1 MALEIAFY
9 KVTED
14 IAIRSGLIAERY
26 RTADNEHWILDNKD
40 LSRVRFTADEYING
54 LSGVEK
60 ITENEA
66 ETLIA
71 LGGYK
76 FGYEGLDDDGNVV
89 IDEQEGETPLEQ
101 EQEVATIEDENG
113 NIVDEHVVNNEEAQE
128 NGDKQEET
136 EGKINETISS
146 EDTGNVEEVLGG
158 GDDEIENEA
167 NVEQENEEE

>member
-26 RTADNEHWILDNKD
+26 RTSDNEHWILDNKD

-89 IDEQEGETPLEQ
+89 VDEQE
-101 EQEVATIEDENG
+101 
-113 NIVDEHVVNNEEAQE
+113 
-128 NGDKQEET
+128 K
-136 EGKINETISS
+136 TISP
-146 EDTGNVEEVLGG
+146 EDTGNVEEVLCGV
-158 GDDEIENEA
+158 DDESENEV
-167 NVEQENEEE
+167 NVEQEKRGGIKYESD

>member
-76 FGYEGLDDDGNVV
+76 FGYEGLYDEGNVV
-89 IDEQEGETPLEQ
+89 
-101 EQEVATIEDENG
+101 
-113 NIVDEHVVNNEEAQE
+113 VDEHVVNNEEALE
-128 NGDKQEET
+128 NGDEQE
-136 EGKINETISS
+136 KTISQ
-146 EDTGNVEEVLGG
+146 EDTCNVEEVLGC
-158 GDDEIENEA
+158 GDDESENEV
-167 NVEQENEEE
+167 NVEQEKR

>member
-60 ITENEA
+60 ITSNEA

-89 IDEQEGETPLEQ
+89 VDEQE
-101 EQEVATIEDENG
+101 
-113 NIVDEHVVNNEEAQE
+113 
-128 NGDKQEET
+128 
-136 EGKINETISS
+136 ETISP

-158 GDDEIENEA
+158 VDDESENEV
-167 NVEQENEEE
+167 NVEQEKRGGIKYESD

>member
-76 FGYEGLDDDGNVV
+76 FGYEGLDDDRNVV
-89 IDEQEGETPLEQ
+89 VDEQE
-101 EQEVATIEDENG
+101 
-113 NIVDEHVVNNEEAQE
+113 
-128 NGDKQEET
+128 
-136 EGKINETISS
+136 ETISP
-146 EDTGNVEEVLGG
+146 EDTGNVEEVLCG
-158 GDDEIENEA
+158 GDDESENEA
-167 NVEQENEEE
+167 NVEQENEEK

>member
-76 FGYEGLDDDGNVV
+76 FGYEGLDDDRNVV
-89 IDEQEGETPLEQ
+89 
-101 EQEVATIEDENG
+101 V
-113 NIVDEHVVNNEEAQE
+113 
-128 NGDKQEET
+128 DKQDET
-136 EGKINETISS
+136 KGKSEETIST

-158 GDDEIENEA
+158 GDDKSENEA
-167 NVEQENEEE
+167 NVEQEN

>member
-76 FGYEGLDDDGNVV
+76 FGYEGLYDEGNVV
-89 IDEQEGETPLEQ
+89 
-101 EQEVATIEDENG
+101 
-113 NIVDEHVVNNEEAQE
+113 VDEHVVNNEEAQE
-128 NGDKQEET
+128 NGDKQE
-136 EGKINETISS
+136 KTISP
-146 EDTGNVEEVLGG
+146 EDTSNVEEVLGG
-158 GDDEIENEA
+158 RDDESENEV
-167 NVEQENEEE
+167 NVEQEKRGGIKYESD

>member
-26 RTADNEHWILDNKD
+26 RTADNEHWVLDNKD

-66 ETLIA
+66 ETFIA

-89 IDEQEGETPLEQ
+89 IDEQEGETPLKQ

-113 NIVDEHVVNNEEAQE
+113 NIVDEHVFNNEETQE

-136 EGKINETISS
+136 ISP
-146 EDTGNVEEVLGG
+146 EDTGNVEEVLVG
-158 GDDEIENEA
+158 GDDESENEV
-167 NVEQENEEE
+167 NVEQENEEDKV

>member
-9 KVTED
+9 KVIDD

-66 ETLIA
+66 KTLIA

-89 IDEQEGETPLEQ
+89 IDEQEVETPLKQ
-101 EQEVATIEDENG
+101 DEM
-113 NIVDEHVVNNEEAQE
+113 EFKNE
-128 NGDKQEET
+128 
-136 EGKINETISS
+136 ETISP
-146 EDTGNVEEVLGG
+146 EYTGNVEEVLGG
-158 GDDEIENEA
+158 GDNESENEV
-167 NVEQENEEE
+167 NVEQ

>member
-89 IDEQEGETPLEQ
+89 VDEQE
-101 EQEVATIEDENG
+101 
-113 NIVDEHVVNNEEAQE
+113 
-128 NGDKQEET
+128 
-136 EGKINETISS
+136 ETISP
-146 EDTGNVEEVLGG
+146 EYTGSVEEVLGG
-158 GDDEIENEA
+158 VDDESENEV
-167 NVEQENEEE
+167 NVEQEKRGGIKYESD

>member
-89 IDEQEGETPLEQ
+89 VNEQDET
-101 EQEVATIEDENG
+101 V
-113 NIVDEHVVNNEEAQE
+113 
-128 NGDKQEET
+128 
-136 EGKINETISS
+136 GKSDETISS
-146 EDTGNVEEVLGG
+146 EDNGNVEEVLDG
-158 GDDEIENEA
+158 GDDESENEV
-167 NVEQENEEE
+167 NVEQEN

>member
-60 ITENEA
+60 ITSNEA

-76 FGYEGLDDDGNVV
+76 FGYEGLDDDRNVV
-89 IDEQEGETPLEQ
+89 VDEQE
-101 EQEVATIEDENG
+101 
-113 NIVDEHVVNNEEAQE
+113 
-128 NGDKQEET
+128 
-136 EGKINETISS
+136 ETISQ

-158 GDDEIENEA
+158 VDDESENEV

>member
-1 MALEIAFY
+1 MAFEIAFY

-89 IDEQEGETPLEQ
+89 IDKQEGETPLKQ

-113 NIVDEHVVNNEEAQE
+113 NIVDEHVVNNEETQE

-136 EGKINETISS
+136 ISQ

-158 GDDEIENEA
+158 GYDESENEI
-167 NVEQENEEE
+167 NVEQEN

>member
-66 ETLIA
+66 KTLIA

-89 IDEQEGETPLEQ
+89 IDEQEVETPLKQ
-101 EQEVATIEDENG
+101 DEM
-113 NIVDEHVVNNEEAQE
+113 ECKNE
-128 NGDKQEET
+128 
-136 EGKINETISS
+136 ETISP
-146 EDTGNVEEVLGG
+146 EYTGNVEEVLGG
-158 GDDEIENEA
+158 GDNEIENEV
-167 NVEQENEEE
+167 NVEQ

>member
-76 FGYEGLDDDGNVV
+76 FGYEGLDDVRNVV
-89 IDEQEGETPLEQ
+89 
-101 EQEVATIEDENG
+101 V
-113 NIVDEHVVNNEEAQE
+113 
-128 NGDKQEET
+128 DKQEET
-136 EGKINETISS
+136 EVKREETISP
-146 EDTGNVEEVLGG
+146 EDTVNVEEVLGG
-158 GDDEIENEA
+158 GDDKSENEA
-167 NVEQENEEE
+167 NVEQEKEE

>member
-76 FGYEGLDDDGNVV
+76 FGYEGLDEGGNVV
-89 IDEQEGETPLEQ
+89 VDEQEGETPLKQ
-101 EQEVATIEDENG
+101 EQEVVTIEDENG
-113 NIVDEHVVNNEEAQE
+113 NIVDEYVANNDETQE

-136 EGKINETISS
+136 EVESEETTSQ
-146 EDTGNVEEVLGG
+146 EDTGNVEEVLCGV
-158 GDDEIENEA
+158 DDESENEV

>member
-76 FGYEGLDDDGNVV
+76 FGYEGLDDGRNVV
-89 IDEQEGETPLEQ
+89 VDEQEETKVES
-101 EQEVATIEDENG
+101 
-113 NIVDEHVVNNEEAQE
+113 
-128 NGDKQEET
+128 
-136 EGKINETISS
+136 NETISS
-146 EDTGNVEEVLGG
+146 EDTGNVKEVLGG
-158 GDDEIENEA
+158 GDNESENEA
-167 NVEQENEEE
+167 NVEQEN

>member
-76 FGYEGLDDDGNVV
+76 FGYEGIDDDGNIVV
-89 IDEQEGETPLEQ
+89 DKQEGETPLEQ

-113 NIVDEHVVNNEEAQE
+113 NIVDEHVVNNDEQ
-128 NGDKQEET
+128 
-136 EGKINETISS
+136 
-146 EDTGNVEEVLGG
+146 VLGG
-158 GDDEIENEA
+158 GDDESENEV

>member
-76 FGYEGLDDDGNVV
+76 FGYEGLDDDRNV
-89 IDEQEGETPLEQ
+89 
-101 EQEVATIEDENG
+101 
-113 NIVDEHVVNNEEAQE
+113 IVD
-128 NGDKQEET
+128 KQDEM
-136 EGKINETISS
+136 EGKSEETISP
-146 EDTGNVEEVLGG
+146 EDTSNVEEVIGG
-158 GDDEIENEA
+158 VDGESENEV
-167 NVEQENEEE
+167 NVEQEN

>member
-9 KVTED
+9 KVIED

-89 IDEQEGETPLEQ
+89 IDEQEVETPR
-101 EQEVATIEDENG
+101 
-113 NIVDEHVVNNEEAQE
+113 
-128 NGDKQEET
+128 KQEET
-136 EGKINETISS
+136 EGESEKTISQ

-158 GDDEIENEA
+158 GENESENEA
-167 NVEQENEEE
+167 NV

>member
-89 IDEQEGETPLEQ
+89 VDEQE
-101 EQEVATIEDENG
+101 
-113 NIVDEHVVNNEEAQE
+113 
-128 NGDKQEET
+128 
-136 EGKINETISS
+136 ETISP
-146 EDTGNVEEVLGG
+146 EYTGSVEEVLGC
-158 GDDEIENEA
+158 GDDESENEV

>member
-26 RTADNEHWILDNKD
+26 RTEDNEHWILDNKD

-66 ETLIA
+66 ETFIA

-89 IDEQEGETPLEQ
+89 IDEQEGKSE
-101 EQEVATIEDENG
+101 
-113 NIVDEHVVNNEEAQE
+113 
-128 NGDKQEET
+128 K
-136 EGKINETISS
+136 TISQ
-146 EDTGNVEEVLGG
+146 EDTGNIEEV
-158 GDDEIENEA
+158 

>member
-76 FGYEGLDDDGNVV
+76 FGYEGLDDVRNVV
-89 IDEQEGETPLEQ
+89 
-101 EQEVATIEDENG
+101 
-113 NIVDEHVVNNEEAQE
+113 VDE
-128 NGDKQEET
+128 QEET
-136 EGKINETISS
+136 EVES
-146 EDTGNVEEVLGG
+146 EDTTSPEDTSNVEEVILG
-158 GDDEIENEA
+158 GDDESENEA
-167 NVEQENEEE
+167 NVEQEN

>member
-76 FGYEGLDDDGNVV
+76 FGYEGIDDGRNVV
-89 IDEQEGETPLEQ
+89 VDEQEETKVES
-101 EQEVATIEDENG
+101 D
-113 NIVDEHVVNNEEAQE
+113 
-128 NGDKQEET
+128 
-136 EGKINETISS
+136 ETISQ
-146 EDTGNVEEVLGG
+146 EDTGNVKEVLGSG
-158 GDDEIENEA
+158 YDESENVA
-167 NVEQENEEE
+167 NVEQEN

>member
-26 RTADNEHWILDNKD
+26 RMSDNEHWILDNKD

-76 FGYEGLDDDGNVV
+76 FGYEGLDDGRNVV
-89 IDEQEGETPLEQ
+89 
-101 EQEVATIEDENG
+101 
-113 NIVDEHVVNNEEAQE
+113 VDE
-128 NGDKQEET
+128 QEET
-136 EGKINETISS
+136 EVKSDETISS
-146 EDTGNVEEVLGG
+146 EDTGNVKEVIGG
-158 GDDEIENEA
+158 GDDESENEV
-167 NVEQENEEE
+167 NVEQENEEDKV

>member
-76 FGYEGLDDDGNVV
+76 FGYEGLDDGRNVV
-89 IDEQEGETPLEQ
+89 VDEQE
-101 EQEVATIEDENG
+101 
-113 NIVDEHVVNNEEAQE
+113 
-128 NGDKQEET
+128 KT

-167 NVEQENEEE
+167 NVEQENKEE

>member
-26 RTADNEHWILDNKD
+26 STADNEHWILDNKD

-89 IDEQEGETPLEQ
+89 VDEQEDETPREQ

-113 NIVDEHVVNNEEAQE
+113 NIVDEHIVNNEEAQE
-128 NGDKQEET
+128 NCDEQE
-136 EGKINETISS
+136 KTISQ
-146 EDTGNVEEVLGG
+146 EDTGNVKEVLVG
-158 GDDEIENEA
+158 GDDESENEV
-167 NVEQENEEE
+167 NVEQENQEE

>member
-76 FGYEGLDDDGNVV
+76 FGYEGLYDEGNVV
-89 IDEQEGETPLEQ
+89 
-101 EQEVATIEDENG
+101 
-113 NIVDEHVVNNEEAQE
+113 VDEHVVNNEEAQE
-128 NGDKQEET
+128 NGDEQE
-136 EGKINETISS
+136 KTISP
-146 EDTGNVEEVLGG
+146 EDTCNVE
-158 GDDEIENEA
+158 
-167 NVEQENEEE
+167 

>member
-76 FGYEGLDDDGNVV
+76 FGYEGLDDGRNVV
-89 IDEQEGETPLEQ
+89 
-101 EQEVATIEDENG
+101 
-113 NIVDEHVVNNEEAQE
+113 VDE
-128 NGDKQEET
+128 QEET

-146 EDTGNVEEVLGG
+146 EDTGNVEEVIGV
-158 GDDEIENEA
+158 GDDESENEA
-167 NVEQENEEE
+167 NVEQETRRNKV

>member
-60 ITENEA
+60 ITSNEA

-89 IDEQEGETPLEQ
+89 VDEQE
-101 EQEVATIEDENG
+101 
-113 NIVDEHVVNNEEAQE
+113 
-128 NGDKQEET
+128 
-136 EGKINETISS
+136 ETISQ

-158 GDDEIENEA
+158 VDDESENEV
-167 NVEQENEEE
+167 NVEQEKRGGIKYESD

>member
-26 RTADNEHWILDNKD
+26 RTSDNEHWILDNKD

-76 FGYEGLDDDGNVV
+76 FGYEGLDDGRNVV
-89 IDEQEGETPLEQ
+89 VDEQE
-101 EQEVATIEDENG
+101 
-113 NIVDEHVVNNEEAQE
+113 
-128 NGDKQEET
+128 
-136 EGKINETISS
+136 ETISP
-146 EDTGNVEEVLGG
+146 EDNGNVEEVLGG
-158 GDDEIENEA
+158 GYDESKNEV

>member
-26 RTADNEHWILDNKD
+26 RTADNEHWVLDNKD

-76 FGYEGLDDDGNVV
+76 FGYEGLDDGRNAVV
-89 IDEQEGETPLEQ
+89 EEQ
-101 EQEVATIEDENG
+101 D
-113 NIVDEHVVNNEEAQE
+113 
-128 NGDKQEET
+128 ET
-136 EGKINETISS
+136 EVKSEETISP
-146 EDTGNVEEVLGG
+146 EDTSNVEEVLGG
-158 GDDEIENEA
+158 GDDESENEV
-167 NVEQENEEE
+167 NVEQEN

>member
-76 FGYEGLDDDGNVV
+76 FGYEGLDDDRNVV
-89 IDEQEGETPLEQ
+89 VDEQE
-101 EQEVATIEDENG
+101 
-113 NIVDEHVVNNEEAQE
+113 
-128 NGDKQEET
+128 
-136 EGKINETISS
+136 ETISP

-158 GDDEIENEA
+158 VDDESENEV

>member
-76 FGYEGLDDDGNVV
+76 FGYKGIDDGRNVV
-89 IDEQEGETPLEQ
+89 
-101 EQEVATIEDENG
+101 
-113 NIVDEHVVNNEEAQE
+113 VDE
-128 NGDKQEET
+128 QEET

-146 EDTGNVEEVLGG
+146 EDTGNVEEVIGV
-158 GDDEIENEA
+158 GDDESENEA
-167 NVEQENEEE
+167 NVE

>member
-26 RTADNEHWILDNKD
+26 RTADNKHWILDNKD

-76 FGYEGLDDDGNVV
+76 FGYEGLDDGRNVV
-89 IDEQEGETPLEQ
+89 
-101 EQEVATIEDENG
+101 
-113 NIVDEHVVNNEEAQE
+113 VDE
-128 NGDKQEET
+128 QEET
-136 EGKINETISS
+136 EAESEETISS
-146 EDTGNVEEVLGG
+146 EDTGNVEEVIGV
-158 GDDEIENEA
+158 GDDESENEA
-167 NVEQENEEE
+167 NVEQETRRNKV

>member
-76 FGYEGLDDDGNVV
+76 FGYEGLDDDRNVV
-89 IDEQEGETPLEQ
+89 VDEQE
-101 EQEVATIEDENG
+101 
-113 NIVDEHVVNNEEAQE
+113 
-128 NGDKQEET
+128 
-136 EGKINETISS
+136 ETISP
-146 EDTGNVEEVLGG
+146 EDTGSVEEVLGG
-158 GDDEIENEA
+158 GDDESENEV
-167 NVEQENEEE
+167 NVEQENEEK

>member
-89 IDEQEGETPLEQ
+89 
-101 EQEVATIEDENG
+101 V
-113 NIVDEHVVNNEEAQE
+113 
-128 NGDKQEET
+128 DKQ
-136 EGKINETISS
+136 GETISP
-146 EDTGNVEEVLGG
+146 EDTGNVEEVLVG
-158 GDDEIENEA
+158 GDDESENEV

>member
-89 IDEQEGETPLEQ
+89 VDEQE
-101 EQEVATIEDENG
+101 
-113 NIVDEHVVNNEEAQE
+113 
-128 NGDKQEET
+128 
-136 EGKINETISS
+136 ETISPEYTCS
-146 EDTGNVEEVLGG
+146 VEEVLGG
-158 GDDEIENEA
+158 VDDESENEV

>member
-26 RTADNEHWILDNKD
+26 RTEDNEHWVLDNKD

-89 IDEQEGETPLEQ
+89 VVEQEGETTLEQ
-101 EQEVATIEDENG
+101 EQEVAKIEDENG
-113 NIVDEHVVNNEEAQE
+113 NIVDEHVVNNDETQE
-128 NGDKQEET
+128 NGNEQDET
-136 EGKINETISS
+136 EGKSEETISP

-158 GDDEIENEA
+158 GDNESENEV
-167 NVEQENEEE
+167 NV

>member
-76 FGYEGLDDDGNVV
+76 FGYEGL
-89 IDEQEGETPLEQ
+89 
-101 EQEVATIEDENG
+101 
-113 NIVDEHVVNNEEAQE
+113 
-128 NGDKQEET
+128 
-136 EGKINETISS
+136 
-146 EDTGNVEEVLGG
+146 
-158 GDDEIENEA
+158 
-167 NVEQENEEE
+167 

>member
-76 FGYEGLDDDGNVV
+76 FGYEGLDDGRNVV
-89 IDEQEGETPLEQ
+89 
-101 EQEVATIEDENG
+101 
-113 NIVDEHVVNNEEAQE
+113 VDE
-128 NGDKQEET
+128 QEET
-136 EGKINETISS
+136 EVESEETISQ
-146 EDTGNVEEVLGG
+146 EDTGNVKEVIGG
-158 GDDEIENEA
+158 VDDESENDA
-167 NVEQENEEE
+167 NVEQENKEE